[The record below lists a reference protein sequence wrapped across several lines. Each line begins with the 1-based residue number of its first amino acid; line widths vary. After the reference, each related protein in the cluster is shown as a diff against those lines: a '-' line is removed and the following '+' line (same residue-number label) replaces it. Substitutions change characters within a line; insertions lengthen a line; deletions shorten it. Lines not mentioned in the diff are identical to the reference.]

1 MKNKLKIAI
10 NAALQAGFEI
20 LKIYNSNDFNIKLK
34 DDNSPL
40 TKADLASNKIIISFL
55 SKTKIPILSEESK
68 IISYDKRKKW
78 DVLWIVDPIDGTKE
92 FIKKNGEFTVNI
104 SLVVDQNPVL
114 GVIFA
119 PALGLLYFSSDDIG
133 SFKYEIKSDIIDID
147 KVISDSVKLPIKYK
161 KIYTVVASKS
171 HLNNE
176 TKEFVKKLK
185 KEKQQIDI
193 ISAGSSLKFCLLAEG
208 KADCYPRFGPTME
221 WDTAAGQSICNNVGY
236 STIDQLTKKEIK
248 YNRKNLTNNYFLV
261 S

>member
-10 NAALQAGFEI
+10 NAALRAGFEI

-147 KVISDSVKLPIKYK
+147 KVISD
-161 KIYTVVASKS
+161 
-171 HLNNE
+171 
-176 TKEFVKKLK
+176 
-185 KEKQQIDI
+185 
-193 ISAGSSLKFCLLAEG
+193 
-208 KADCYPRFGPTME
+208 
-221 WDTAAGQSICNNVGY
+221 
-236 STIDQLTKKEIK
+236 
-248 YNRKNLTNNYFLV
+248 
-261 S
+261 